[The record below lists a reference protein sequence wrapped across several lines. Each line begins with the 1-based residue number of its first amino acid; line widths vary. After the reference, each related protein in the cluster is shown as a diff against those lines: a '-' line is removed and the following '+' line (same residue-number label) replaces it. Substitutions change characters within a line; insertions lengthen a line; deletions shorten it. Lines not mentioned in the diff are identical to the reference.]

1 MSASSDGFTVI
12 STTKVLKGIILNDG
26 TNCSSKTS
34 ISLHRKK
41 ILLIVSDSKRQH
53 KIQSRYMTFDI
64 ISTYMMCATTLF
76 FRKTAD

>member
-1 MSASSDGFTVI
+1 MSAASDGFTVI

-34 ISLHRKK
+34 ISLHRK
-41 ILLIVSDSKRQH
+41 ILLIVSDSIRQH
-53 KIQSRYMTFDI
+53 KIQSRYLAFDI
-64 ISTYMMCATTLF
+64 IATYMMCATTLF